1 MKVTE
6 TDLHEAKSMVKHNS
20 LWRWIVIVGLLVAP
34 WTAPA
39 QQQVAA
45 PTNDQGLATVDQL
58 KTEAFRA
65 LRGGQF
71 DRTSELISKA
81 ASLSNDPALT
91 QMSAWLTQFQ
101 SQRQEYVAERTKAY
115 DKSVSS
121 VKTLLDNN
129 LEEYAIDK
137 LADAY
142 LLAQDKEVFRKE
154 AWVNDL
160 VTKAQTLAASHEK
173 ASEWR
178 KAQRLYSNLTSIE
191 PTNVQWKDR
200 FKSVTGRLRLLA
212 MYTPDQFKK
221 IIEDETK
228 SREKA
233 DQLINPTTQP
243 ATKPAREEENESFK
257 TDWRDT
263 LRGIRMEML
272 TDALDDAT
280 QNYWKD
286 VDYKTLTV
294 GGLEQLQALASTP
307 GLEQAFPAMKDEAK
321 RGAFLT
327 AVNQGLELINKAP
340 VEEQPKV
347 SRRILYALLAVN
359 QTTVQLPEEVLVNEF
374 ADGAFGELDPF
385 STMIWP
391 GDLEDFNKS
400 TQGEFSGVG
409 IQIQLDDDGNLKVVS
424 PLEDSPAY
432 KQKIHAGDI
441 ITRINGKSAK
451 GISINQAVKN
461 ITGPS
466 GTYVT
471 LTIKSPDG
479 TVKDHTIRRETI
491 RVASVKGYKHRAGGG
506 WDYFVDPDQKIGY
519 VRMTNFTKE
528 TDHELTRAL
537 ADMQRSGAKAMILD
551 LRNNP
556 GGLLTAAT
564 EVSDRF
570 LNGGLIV
577 STKGERDIPGQ
588 PPITATKTED
598 DISVPLVVLVNQL
611 SASASEIVSGALQD
625 QKRALVVGERT
636 FGKGSVQ
643 MLFPL
648 AGKSAALKLTT
659 SHYYLP
665 SGRCIHK
672 EDNSTTWGVDPDLT
686 VEMTREQ
693 MTGAQE
699 VRQDLEVL
707 HELPQAATTQPAQER
722 LLAADPQLSAAVLL
736 LRLQLAGATL

>member
-1 MKVTE
+1 MAMNIPVR
-6 TDLHEAKSMVKHNS
+6 
-20 LWRWIVIVGLLVAP
+20 RWIVTLSLLAMP
-34 WTAPA
+34 WMAFAQQQAAAPA
-39 QQQVAA
+39 Q
-45 PTNDQGLATVDQL
+45 DSELATVDQL

-71 DRTSELISKA
+71 DRTSELLGKA

-91 QMSAWLTQFQ
+91 QMSRWLAQFQ
-101 SQRQEYVAERTKAY
+101 SQRQEYVAERAKGF
-115 DKSVSS
+115 DKSVAA
-121 VKTLLDNN
+121 VKTLLDNG
-129 LEEYAIDK
+129 LDDYAADK
-137 LADAY
+137 LSDAY
-142 LLAQDKEVFRKE
+142 LLASDKEAFRRE
-154 AWVNDL
+154 AWVADL
-160 VTKAQTLAASHEK
+160 LAKAQARAAEYEHQEQ
-173 ASEWR
+173 WR
-178 KAQRLYSNLTSIE
+178 KAQRLYSHLSSIE
-191 PTNVQWKDR
+191 PTNVEWKER
-200 FKSVTGRLRLLA
+200 FNAVTRRLRLLA

-221 IIEDETK
+221 IVDDESK
-228 SREKA
+228 VREKA
-233 DQLINPTTQP
+233 EQLVNPTTQP
-243 ATKPAREEENESFK
+243 TTKPARDEENDSFK

-272 TDALDDAT
+272 TDALEDAT

-286 VDYKTLTV
+286 VDYKTLTA
-294 GGLEQLQALASTP
+294 GGLKQLKALATTK
-307 GLEQAFPAMKDEAK
+307 GLEQAFGGLSDQAK
-321 RGAFLT
+321 REAFL
-327 AVNQGLELINKAP
+327 ASVEQGTDLIAKAT
-340 VEEQPKV
+340 VDDQPRV
-347 SRRILYALLAVN
+347 ARRILYALLAVN
-359 QTTVQLPEEVLVNEF
+359 QTTVQLPEEVLVSEF

-385 STMIWP
+385 TTVIWP
-391 GDLEDFNKS
+391 GDLEEFNKS

-471 LTIKSPDG
+471 LTIKNPDG
-479 TVKDHTIRRETI
+479 TVKDYTIRRETI
-491 RVASVKGYKHRAGGG
+491 KVTSVKGYKHRTGGG
-506 WDYFVDPDQKIGY
+506 WDYFLDPDQKIGY
-519 VRMTNFTKE
+519 LRMTNFTKE
-528 TDHELTRAL
+528 TERELGRAL
-537 ADMQRSGAKAMILD
+537 GEMQKNGARAIVLD

-564 EVSDRF
+564 EVTDRF
-570 LNGGLIV
+570 LGGGVIV
-577 STKGERDIPGQ
+577 STKGEREIPGQ
-588 PPITATKTED
+588 PAIQATKADD
-598 DISVPLVVLVNQL
+598 DINIPLVVLVNQL

-648 AGKSAALKLTT
+648 ANRSAALKLTT

-672 EDNSTTWGVDPDLT
+672 EDSSEKWGVDPDLT

-699 VRQDLEVL
+699 VRQELEVL
-707 HELPQAATTQPAQER
+707 HDEAGPAAAATTQPAPER

>member
-1 MKVTE
+1 MAMNTP
-6 TDLHEAKSMVKHNS
+6 LR
-20 LWRWIVIVGLLVAP
+20 RWIVMLVLLATSP
-34 WTAPA
+34 WMVRA
-39 QQQVAA
+39 QQQQAAA
-45 PTNDQGLATVDQL
+45 PTQETELATVDQL

-65 LRGGQF
+65 LRGGEF
-71 DRTSELISKA
+71 DRTSELLGKA

-91 QMSAWLTQFQ
+91 QMSQWLAQFQ
-101 SQRQEYVAERTKAY
+101 SQRQEYVVERAKAF
-115 DKSVSS
+115 DKAVAD
-121 VKTLLDNN
+121 VNTLLTNN
-129 LEEYAIDK
+129 LQDYAVDK
-137 LADAY
+137 LKDAY
-142 LLAQDKEVFRKE
+142 LLATDKDAFRKE

-160 VTKAQTLAASHEK
+160 INQAQTRAKEHE
-173 ASEWR
+173 AQEEWV
-178 KAQRLYSNLTSIE
+178 KAQRLYSHLSSID
-191 PTNVQWKDR
+191 PTNLDWKNH
-200 FKSVTGRLRLLA
+200 FKGVTGRLRLLA

-221 IIEDETK
+221 IIEAESKIRDQ
-228 SREKA
+228 A
-233 DQLINPTTQP
+233 DQLINPATQP
-243 ATKPAREEENESFK
+243 TTKPARDEENEGFK

-263 LRGIRMEML
+263 LRGIKLEML

-286 VDYKTLTV
+286 VDYKTLAV
-294 GGLEQLQALASTP
+294 GGLKQLQALASTR
-307 GLEQAFPAMKDEAK
+307 GLEQAFPALSDDAK

-327 AVNQGLELINKAP
+327 SVNQGLELINKAATP
-340 VEEQPKV
+340 DEQAKV
-347 SRRILYALLAVN
+347 AKRVLYALLAVN
-359 QTTVQLPEEVLVNEF
+359 RTTLDLPEEVVVNEF
-374 ADGAFGELDPF
+374 ADGAFSELDPF
-385 STMIWP
+385 TTMIWP

-409 IQIQLDDDGNLKVVS
+409 IQIQLDDEGNLKVVS

-432 KQKIHAGDI
+432 KQKIQAGDL
-441 ITRINGKSAK
+441 ITRINGKGAK

-461 ITGPS
+461 ITGPQ

-471 LTIKSPDG
+471 LTVKSPDG

-491 RVASVKGYKHRAGGG
+491 RVASVKGYRHRPGGG

-519 VRMTNFTKE
+519 LRMTNFTKE
-528 TDHELTRAL
+528 TDRELTRAL
-537 ADMQRSGAKAMILD
+537 TDMQKNGAKGIVLD

-570 LNGGLIV
+570 LAGGTIV
-577 STKGERDIPGQ
+577 STKGEREIPGQ
-588 PPITATKTED
+588 PPIQASKSPD
-598 DISVPLVVLVNQL
+598 DVQIPLVVLVNQL

-648 AGKSAALKLTT
+648 AGRSAALKLTT

-672 EDNSTTWGVDPDLT
+672 EDTSTTWGVDPDLT

-699 VRQDLEVL
+699 VRQELEVL
-707 HELPQAATTQPAQER
+707 HDQPWAPTTQPAQEK

>member
-1 MKVTE
+1 MAMNKP
-6 TDLHEAKSMVKHNS
+6 LQ
-20 LWRWIVIVGLLVAP
+20 RWIVSLVLLATP
-34 WTAPA
+34 WMARA
-39 QQQVAA
+39 QQQAA
-45 PTNDQGLATVDQL
+45 TPAKDAELATVDQL
-58 KTEAFRA
+58 KSEAFRA
-65 LRGGQF
+65 LRGGEF
-71 DRTSELISKA
+71 DRTSELLGKA

-91 QMSAWLTQFQ
+91 QMSQWLHQFQ
-101 SQRQEYVAERTKAY
+101 SQRQEYVVERAKAF
-115 DKSVSS
+115 DKAVAD
-121 VKTLLDNN
+121 VNTLLTNSLDD
-129 LEEYAIDK
+129 YAVDK
-137 LADAY
+137 LKDAY
-142 LLAQDKEVFRKE
+142 LLASDKDAFRKE
-154 AWVNDL
+154 VWVAEL
-160 VTKAQTLAASHEK
+160 ITKAQARAAEHETRE
-173 ASEWR
+173 EWV
-178 KAQRLYSNLTSIE
+178 KAQRLYSHLSSID
-191 PTNVQWKDR
+191 PTNLDWKNH
-200 FKSVTGRLRLLA
+200 FKGVTGRLRLLA

-221 IIEDETK
+221 IIEAESKVRD
-228 SREKA
+228 RA
-233 DQLINPTTQP
+233 DQLINPATQP
-243 ATKPAREEENESFK
+243 ATKPAREEENEGFK

-263 LRGIRMEML
+263 LRGIKMEML

-280 QNYWKD
+280 QNYWKE
-286 VDYKTLTV
+286 VDYRMLTT
-294 GGLEQLQALASTP
+294 GGLKQLQALASTR
-307 GLEQAFPAMKDEAK
+307 GLETAFPALQDQAK

-327 AVNQGLELINKAP
+327 SVNQGLDLIAKAITP
-340 VEEQPKV
+340 DDQAKV
-347 SRRILYALLAVN
+347 SKRILYALLAVN
-359 QTTVQLPEEVLVNEF
+359 QTTLRLPEEVLVNEF
-374 ADGAFGELDPF
+374 ADGAFSELDPF
-385 STMIWP
+385 TTMIWP

-409 IQIQLDDDGNLKVVS
+409 IQIQLDDEGNLKVVS

-432 KQKIHAGDI
+432 KQKIHAGDV

-461 ITGPS
+461 ITGPQ

-471 LTIKSPDG
+471 LTLKSPDG

-519 VRMTNFTKE
+519 LRMTNFTKE
-528 TDHELTRAL
+528 TDRELTRAL
-537 ADMQRSGAKAMILD
+537 GDMQRGGAKAVVLD

-570 LNGGLIV
+570 LAGGTIV
-577 STKGERDIPGQ
+577 STKGERELPGQ
-588 PPITATKTED
+588 PPIQASKADD
-598 DISVPLVVLVNQL
+598 DIQIPLVVLVNQL

-648 AGKSAALKLTT
+648 ANRSAALKLTT

-672 EDNSTTWGVDPDLT
+672 EDSSTTWGVDPDLT

-693 MTGAQE
+693 MTSAQE
-699 VRQDLEVL
+699 VRQELEVL
-707 HELPQAATTQPAQER
+707 HEMPIAPTTQPAQER